1 MNINKNH
8 TPRNQTWNQYL
19 SKLRRIQFLLNNN
32 RTKDRRTDSH
42 EPFTSKI
49 AKLVGECFSSTRVP
63 TCGHR
68 WCGPTYG
75 STYGRELPEVG
86 RVCFSLLR
94 CCAEVWPCL
103 LFAIVR
109 EIGGRGS
116 DRAKFRSIC
125 GVSSVGGRVRGSPAR
140 SGWASERASA
150 YDEEDSRVTPAGT
163 QHPSNT
169 RVVVVVVVVRRPL
182 FARRVFQRVF
192 QLRLR
197 S

>member
-49 AKLVGECFSSTRVP
+49 VKLVGECFSSTRVP

-86 RVCFSLLR
+86 RVCFSLSAVARR
-94 CCAEVWPCL
+94 CDLAFCSQSWEKLVVGVRIGPSSDQYAAYPRLVDACA
-103 LFAIVR
+103 VR
-109 EIGGRGS
+109 RPDPGER
-116 DRAKFRSIC
+116 
-125 GVSSVGGRVRGSPAR
+125 
-140 SGWASERASA
+140 ASERARTTRRTR
-150 YDEEDSRVTPAGT
+150 ELRQPAHST
-163 QHPSNT
+163 RPT
-169 RVVVVVVVVRRPL
+169 RVSSSSSSSSVVRPPSVPT
-182 FARRVFQRVF
+182 RVPTPPS
-192 QLRLR
+192 LLM
-197 S
+197 